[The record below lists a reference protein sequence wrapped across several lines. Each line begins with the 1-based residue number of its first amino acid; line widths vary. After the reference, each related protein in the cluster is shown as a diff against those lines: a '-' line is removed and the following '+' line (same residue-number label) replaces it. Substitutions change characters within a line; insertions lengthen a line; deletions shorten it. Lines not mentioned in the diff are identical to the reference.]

1 MVKDL
6 LIFIPLVSG
15 KPKLCSQIKA
25 SMPNAISHLAGSG
38 PFFPTD
44 CSVFTCFLIRA
55 DSAIQLQ
62 FLQALSYVLSDAS
75 LYMGICEADPGMG
88 YRVCFREPASRQ
100 HEAPPTVSQKTGGR
114 AAKKNGREGGG
125 RRQSQF
131 QPIHPMGSGFHC
143 GPVLP

>member
-15 KPKLCSQIKA
+15 KPKLCSQTKA

-44 CSVFTCFLIRA
+44 CSVFICFLIRA

-62 FLQALSYVLSDAS
+62 FLQALSYVLSDTS
-75 LYMGICEADPGMG
+75 HYMGICEADPGMG
-88 YRVCFREPASRQ
+88 YRVWFREPASRQ
-100 HEAPPTVSQKTGGR
+100 HEAPPTVSQKTGKGSLKEWEGR
-114 AAKKNGREGGG
+114 GGS

-131 QPIHPMGSGFHC
+131 QPLHPMDSGFHC
-143 GPVLP
+143 GPDLP

>member
-1 MVKDL
+1 MVNPN
-6 LIFIPLVSG
+6 FVPR
-15 KPKLCSQIKA
+15 PRPQW
-25 SMPNAISHLAGSG
+25 PNAISHLAGSG

-62 FLQALSYVLSDAS
+62 FLQVLSYVLSDAS

-88 YRVCFREPASRQ
+88 YRVWFRKPASRQ

-125 RRQSQF
+125 ARRQSQF

-143 GPVLP
+143 GPDLP